1 MDYFKDLELLRQ
13 GEAEKSKQY
22 RSQRPAESR
31 ALRRAGG
38 RWDLLLLLWVLLV
51 ANDRK
56 PTQNSFV
63 GEIPRVGYKKTGKK
77 RKITTLKQNPE
88 DLENSNKD

>member
-1 MDYFKDLELLRQ
+1 M
-13 GEAEKSKQY
+13 
-22 RSQRPAESR
+22 
-31 ALRRAGG
+31 
-38 RWDLLLLLWVLLV
+38 LWVLLV

-63 GEIPRVGYKKTGKK
+63 EEIPRVGYKKTGKK

-88 DLENSNKD
+88 DLEDSN